1 MSRLN
6 IKRCDLIQMIDLNK
20 VKWENKSTSNC
31 YAFAL
36 GLDIPEKKICE
47 AAYVPGVMSG
57 SLINL
62 PAKYSFTL
70 DELIRSLESD
80 FDFLGI
86 QYREN
91 VSKEE
96 LEEGEWLIALYVS
109 YLFSHRKDRLSD
121 YHFIRLLSDGIW
133 YHKNGFCG
141 GVINTDRNRKVI
153 TDPLECDFKNRDFVK
168 TYALKLK

>member
-70 DELIRSLESD
+70 D
-80 FDFLGI
+80 
-86 QYREN
+86 
-91 VSKEE
+91 
-96 LEEGEWLIALYVS
+96 
-109 YLFSHRKDRLSD
+109 
-121 YHFIRLLSDGIW
+121 
-133 YHKNGFCG
+133 
-141 GVINTDRNRKVI
+141 
-153 TDPLECDFKNRDFVK
+153 
-168 TYALKLK
+168 